1 MAETQNTS
9 GQIVNADANTTG
21 AEAEEKK
28 VADEKLTAE
37 DFKRSDNL
45 TRKKLQNLG
54 ITVTTATPDT
64 SSSSNSGGPGVS
76 NNNSSN
82 NSGNSSNTNGT
93 DGSNKVEEDTGIY
106 IDSDNWG
113 AIDEATNMLSEAAS
127 ENVFKYYGK
136 SLNGIFGCP
145 YQFNSIVD
153 PDIADDTSAS
163 AMVGRKYSEK
173 ILANAPI
180 LFLSVG
186 DPEFMAGSSKA
197 KKKSMVAQM
206 AQRLNPINH
215 DFDDDIN
222 DELFS
227 NGRFYSFTPNM
238 VDYFNYVQTAAR
250 ALAILMGIGDRVV
263 PGTGMKLSS
272 LKMEKLVDPKFKKF
286 AGSVYSVPFFVEA
299 ETSISESFS
308 NSTTQS
314 IMDGVVEQ
322 GSQFARQAKFL
333 LGSHDIGGLT
343 SALKDSVDNLTDS
356 IGDAAGS
363 ILENFGSILA
373 GRGIVSKLKNEF
385 TTITSGGKM
394 IFPEIWD
401 SSGFS
406 RSYSITMKLRSPDPD
421 PYSIFMNIYLPILMW
436 VSAAAPH
443 QLNNTANSYEAPF
456 IVRAT
461 YKSIFS
467 CDAGII
473 SNLSISKASE
483 DKWNA
488 MGMPISVDLN
498 IDIKD
503 LYNTMFISKSQGI
516 INNTAQLDY
525 LALMAGV
532 DMNDVD
538 ARRSLTLIT
547 SIYANK
553 PMDIFNNFVSRGRQ
567 NINNVVRGTLRGLFN
582 ANY

>member
-1 MAETQNTS
+1 
-9 GQIVNADANTTG
+9 
-21 AEAEEKK
+21 
-28 VADEKLTAE
+28 
-37 DFKRSDNL
+37 
-45 TRKKLQNLG
+45 
-54 ITVTTATPDT
+54 
-64 SSSSNSGGPGVS
+64 
-76 NNNSSN
+76 
-82 NSGNSSNTNGT
+82 
-93 DGSNKVEEDTGIY
+93 
-106 IDSDNWG
+106 
-113 AIDEATNMLSEAAS
+113 
-127 ENVFKYYGK
+127 
-136 SLNGIFGCP
+136 
-145 YQFNSIVD
+145 
-153 PDIADDTSAS
+153 
-163 AMVGRKYSEK
+163 
-173 ILANAPI
+173 
-180 LFLSVG
+180 
-186 DPEFMAGSSKA
+186 
-197 KKKSMVAQM
+197 
-206 AQRLNPINH
+206 
-215 DFDDDIN
+215 
-222 DELFS
+222 
-227 NGRFYSFTPNM
+227 
-238 VDYFNYVQTAAR
+238 
-250 ALAILMGIGDRVV
+250 
-263 PGTGMKLSS
+263 
-272 LKMEKLVDPKFKKF
+272 
-286 AGSVYSVPFFVEA
+286 
-299 ETSISESFS
+299 
-308 NSTTQS
+308 
-314 IMDGVVEQ
+314 
-322 GSQFARQAKFL
+322 
-333 LGSHDIGGLT
+333 
-343 SALKDSVDNLTDS
+343 
-356 IGDAAGS
+356 
-363 ILENFGSILA
+363 
-373 GRGIVSKLKNEF
+373 
-385 TTITSGGKM
+385 M

-567 NINNVVRGTLRGLFN
+567 NMNNVVRGTLRGLFN